1 MCCAVVLAAAFELGS
16 PFSDGMVLQ
25 RGMKVPV
32 WGWGEPGA
40 KVEVSFAGQSK
51 RTRVAGDGRWRV
63 DLDPMEASA
72 VPRSLKAGGRTVANV
87 LVGEVWFAS
96 GQSNMELNLVSDNP
110 HTRDR
115 NGELFAQMT
124 YRPNVRVA
132 YVKPASRT
140 TPQPKTAQPV
150 VWRDFRPET
159 LRTNV
164 SAVAAYY
171 AVELHDATGLPIGI
185 VEVFRGGSR
194 LEPWVPNEGFRA
206 VPSLKA
212 FADYV
217 PVDKGFS
224 KEALLALCPKIIKS
238 HLSTTFQPSVHWNAM
253 VEPWAPYAA
262 RGMIWY
268 QGEAND
274 AEAFDYVPKMHALYK
289 GWSAWF
295 ENPSFRLYFA
305 QLASISANSFDFQRA
320 QERYAQ
326 EEPNAA
332 IAILADVGNPS
343 DIHPNEKELVARR
356 LAAHALRRDYGFAS
370 VRDESPRYAGCV
382 ADGTNLVV
390 RFENAERMYVYNQSF
405 SADAPFEVAGE
416 DGVFR
421 KATIANLR
429 MGRWSNGREFVSGN
443 IEPGDKIVLV
453 SKDVPKPVKV
463 RYLFNKPWKGT
474 VYNESNLPLGPFLGE
489 VGGIEGKK
497 EGETR

>member
-1 MCCAVVLAAAFELGS
+1 MACALVLAAAFGLGS
-16 PFSDGMVLQ
+16 PFTDGMVLQ

-32 WGWGEPGA
+32 WGWGEPGDN
-40 KVEVSFAGQSK
+40 VVVSFAGQSK
-51 RTRVAGDGRWRV
+51 FAKVASDGRWRV
-63 DLDPMEASA
+63 DLDPLEASSI
-72 VPRSLKAGGRTVANV
+72 PRRLAAGGMTVENV

-96 GQSNMELNLVSDNP
+96 GQSNMELPLVSDNP
-110 HTRDR
+110 HGRDR

-132 YVKPASRT
+132 YVKPASRMK
-140 TPQPKTAQPV
+140 PQMRTLEPV

-159 LRTNV
+159 LRVNV

-171 AVELHDATGLPIGI
+171 AVELHDAIGVPIGI
-185 VEVFRGGSR
+185 VEVYRGGSR
-194 LEPWVPNEGFRA
+194 LEPWVPNEGFRS
-206 VPSLKA
+206 VPSLTA

-217 PVDKGFS
+217 PVEKGFS
-224 KEALLALCPKIIKS
+224 KEALLALCPKIIKG
-238 HLSTTFQPSVHWNAM
+238 HLSPIFQPSVHWNAM

-274 AEAFDYVPKMHALYK
+274 AEGFDYVPKMHALYK
-289 GWSAWF
+289 GWSTRF

-320 QERYAQ
+320 QEQYAL

-332 IAILADVGNPS
+332 IAIITDVGNPS

-356 LAAHALRRDYGFAS
+356 LAAHALRRDYGFGS
-370 VRDESPRYAGCV
+370 IRDESPRYAGCRS
-382 ADGTNLVV
+382 DGTNIVV
-390 RFENAERMYVYNQSF
+390 RFHNAERMYVYNQSY
-405 SADAPFEVAGE
+405 SADAPFEIAGE

-421 KATIANLR
+421 KATITNLR
-429 MGRWSNGREFVSGN
+429 KGKWSNGREFVSGN
-443 IEPGDKIVLV
+443 IKLGDEIALFA
-453 SKDVPKPVKV
+453 KDVPKPVKV

-489 VGGIEGKK
+489 VGGVESTKDGV
-497 EGETR
+497 TR